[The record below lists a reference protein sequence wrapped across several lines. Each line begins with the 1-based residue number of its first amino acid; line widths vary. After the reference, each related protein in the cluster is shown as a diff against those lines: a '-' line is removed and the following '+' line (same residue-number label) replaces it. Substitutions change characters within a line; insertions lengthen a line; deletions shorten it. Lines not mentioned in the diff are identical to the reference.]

1 MIYVLMIFAMLGE
14 RYFDPIIIKANRINL
29 KADVNKIIIFS
40 SQGVI
45 PFQIDEIKNENY
57 FEGDGKFDGEDELV
71 FYTRHCGEK
80 ISTEKISSIQDD
92 FEEILEVS
100 LEEPD
105 KEEKAFCYIGVMKED
120 KKTKFERQLGKVN
133 SPTLNFSN
141 QKDDFIVEQ
150 KNKITIFSNSSPSI
164 KSIEIVDELG
174 DKIKVFSGLKAEIF
188 IKLLN
193 LINIEKTEKDI
204 STKVAFVKG
213 GPVRIIR
220 VLQPYADIGFGIKI
234 PTSKVISYIYEGF
247 TYVENAVP
255 IPFNLKVISR
265 SAYANIYLK
274 FIDPKR
280 FKSRENDIDLRNS
293 IGEKKLEEDWHMWGY
308 IEGETWAASY
318 FIKEIT
324 KIPIERSLYFRSEGN
339 TLEVGV
345 HLNLLNL
352 PKGNHKFAL
361 YGFFF
366 PPGELEKA
374 KKFVE
379 NPLKTKVIKIK

>member
-1 MIYVLMIFAMLGE
+1 MIFAMIGE
-14 RYFDPIIIKANRINL
+14 RYFDPIVIKANRINL
-29 KADVNKIIIFS
+29 KSDINKIIVFS
-40 SQGVI
+40 SDGVI
-45 PFQIDEIKNENY
+45 PFQVDEIKNGNY

-71 FYTRHCGEK
+71 FYARHCGEK
-80 ISTEKISSIQDD
+80 LNPQKINSIQDD

-100 LEEPD
+100 LEEQD
-105 KEEKAFCYIGVMKED
+105 TEEKAFCYIGVMKEENI
-120 KKTKFERQLGKVN
+120 TKFERLLGKVN
-133 SPTLNFSN
+133 PPLLNFSN
-141 QKDDFIVEQ
+141 HEDDFIVEQ
-150 KNKITIFSNSSPSI
+150 KNRVAIFSNSSPSI
-164 KSIEIVDELG
+164 KSIEILDDETG
-174 DKIKVFSGLKAEIF
+174 NKIKVFSGLKAEIF

-193 LINIEKTEKDI
+193 LINIRKSEKDI

-247 TYVENAVP
+247 TYVENTVP
-255 IPFNLKVISR
+255 IPFNLRAISR

-274 FIDPKR
+274 FINPKR
-280 FKSRENDIDLRNS
+280 FRSRKNDIELQNKSGD
-293 IGEKKLEEDWHMWGY
+293 KPPEEDWHMWGY
-308 IEGETWAASY
+308 IEGERWSAAY

-379 NPLKTKVIKIK
+379 NPLKTKIIKIK

>member
-1 MIYVLMIFAMLGE
+1 MIFAMLRE
-14 RYFDPIIIKANRINL
+14 RYFDPIVIKANRIAL
-29 KADVNKIIIFS
+29 KADVNKIIVFS

-45 PFQIDEIKNENY
+45 PFQVDEIKNENY
-57 FEGDGKFDGEDELV
+57 SEGDGIFDEEDELV
-71 FYTRHCGEK
+71 FYARHCGEK
-80 ISTEKISSIQDD
+80 INTEKISSIQDD
-92 FEEILEVS
+92 FEKILEVS
-100 LEEPD
+100 LEEQD
-105 KEEKAFCYIGVMKED
+105 KKERAFCYIGVMKED
-120 KKTKFERQLGKVN
+120 KKTNFERLLGKVN
-133 SPTLNFSN
+133 PPILNFSN

-150 KNKITIFSNSSPSI
+150 KNKIAIFSNSSPSI
-164 KSIEIVDELG
+164 KSIEIVDESG
-174 DKIKVFSGLKAEIF
+174 NKIKVFSGLKAKIF

-193 LINIEKTEKDI
+193 LINIEKTERDI

-234 PTSKVISYIYEGF
+234 PTSKIISYIYEGF
-247 TYVENAVP
+247 TYVENTVP

-265 SAYANIYLK
+265 SAYANVYLE
-274 FIDPKR
+274 FISPKR
-280 FKSRENDIDLRNS
+280 FKSRKNDIELQNTS
-293 IGEKKLEEDWHMWGY
+293 GGKTPEEDWHMWGY
-308 IEGETWAASY
+308 IEGEKWSASY

-366 PPGELEKA
+366 PPGELEEA